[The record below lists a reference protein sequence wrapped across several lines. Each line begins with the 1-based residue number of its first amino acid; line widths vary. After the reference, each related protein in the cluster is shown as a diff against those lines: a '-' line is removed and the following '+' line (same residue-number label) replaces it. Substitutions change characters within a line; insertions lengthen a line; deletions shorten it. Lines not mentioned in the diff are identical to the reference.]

1 MEIFNQ
7 RKTYDF
13 MGKKWPFL
21 ILSITLMIV
30 SLVLVFTR
38 GFNFGID
45 FVGGTIVQVKYD
57 ETAPIEKIREVLKDT
72 KYANAV
78 VTEFG
83 STDEVTIRIAGSSS
97 DLTHDISDEMNKIL
111 VPTGN
116 FDIRKID
123 MVGSKVGAELREKGA
138 MALGLSLLAILIYIA
153 WRFEWRFAVASVL
166 GLIHDII
173 ITLGLL
179 SVFRIDINLDM
190 IAAILTLIGYTIN
203 DTIIVNDRIREQI
216 QLTKEKDLDKI
227 INESVSRTLSRT
239 ILTSVLTWFAVAT
252 MLIFGGEIIYAFSFT
267 LFFGIIIGTYS
278 SIYFVSA
285 FLKFFGF
292 SVDDYREKEAEKLK
306 RKKDKEKLRSMYEQG
321 TV

>member
-21 ILSITLMIV
+21 IFSTILIIV
-30 SLVLVFTR
+30 SLVLVATR

-45 FVGGTIVQVKYD
+45 FAGGTIVQVKY
-57 ETAPIEKIREVLKDT
+57 EEKAPIEKIREVLKDT
-72 KYANAV
+72 KYANAI

-83 STDEVTIRIAGSSS
+83 SDDEVTIRITGSSS
-97 DLTHDISDEMNKIL
+97 DLSHDISDDMNKIL
-111 VPTGN
+111 VPTGH
-116 FDIRKID
+116 FEIRKID
-123 MVGSKVGAELREKGA
+123 MVGSKVGAELRQKGV
-138 MALGLSLLAILIYIA
+138 MALTLALLAILIYIGY
-153 WRFEWRFAVASVL
+153 RFEWRFAIASVL
-166 GLIHDII
+166 GLLHDVI

-179 SVFRIDINLDM
+179 SLFRIDINLDM

-239 ILTSVLTWFAVAT
+239 VLTSLSTLFAVAT

-267 LFFGIIIGTYS
+267 LFVGIIIGTYS

-292 SVDDYREKEAEKLK
+292 SVDKYRDKEVEKIK
-306 RKKDKEKLRSMYEQG
+306 RQKDKEKLRAMYEQG
-321 TV
+321 TI

>member
-21 ILSITLMIV
+21 IFSTILIIV
-30 SLVLVFTR
+30 SLILVATR

-45 FVGGTIVQVKYD
+45 FAGGTIVQVKY
-57 ETAPIEKIREVLKDT
+57 EEKAPIEKIREVLKDT
-72 KYANAV
+72 KYANAI

-83 STDEVTIRIAGSSS
+83 SDDEVTIRITGSSS
-97 DLTHDISDEMNKIL
+97 DLSHDISDDMNKIL
-111 VPTGN
+111 VPTGH
-116 FDIRKID
+116 FEIRKID
-123 MVGSKVGAELREKGA
+123 MVGSKVGAELRQKGV
-138 MALGLSLLAILIYIA
+138 MALTLALLAILIYIGY
-153 WRFEWRFAVASVL
+153 RFEWRFAIASVL
-166 GLIHDII
+166 GLLHDVI

-179 SVFRIDINLDM
+179 SLFRIDINLDM

-239 ILTSVLTWFAVAT
+239 VLTSLSTLFAVAT

-267 LFFGIIIGTYS
+267 LFVGIIIGTYS

-292 SVDDYREKEAEKLK
+292 SVDKYRDKEVEKIK
-306 RKKDKEKLRSMYEQG
+306 RQKDKEKLRAMYEQG
-321 TV
+321 TI